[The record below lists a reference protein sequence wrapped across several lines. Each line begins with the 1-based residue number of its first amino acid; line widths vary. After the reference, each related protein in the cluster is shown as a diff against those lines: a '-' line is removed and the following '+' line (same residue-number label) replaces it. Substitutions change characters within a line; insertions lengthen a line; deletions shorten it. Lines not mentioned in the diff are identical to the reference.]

1 MSRVILIAW
10 DGADW
15 RILDPL
21 LERGDLPNL
30 QALIDRGQKSVL
42 KSTVPTHSW
51 AAWPSF
57 LTGVDPADH
66 GVYDILETVPGT
78 HKAYPVT
85 YKSIKERTFLAD
97 LTAAGKQQ
105 LLLDVPLTFPP
116 PDITGNLIAGGVLP
130 KGRSV
135 SYPADLQDT
144 LQKAGLEWPINGMS
158 WTTYRNRPDAY
169 LDEALA
175 VTGKR
180 IKASEWLMD
189 NTEWDLF
196 ATVWVSV
203 DRTQHCLSN
212 YVAPDHPDFAKNTTT
227 AIGAKTRSIYKQLD
241 DAIGSFLSRSKPDD
255 LILFISDHGFQSCTR
270 ALHMDH
276 LLHQFGYLEFS
287 ASNAI
292 FGPMQW
298 GPVRNVAR
306 KVYDLLGLHGKVSL
320 PQSVNWAKTQAY
332 TTIRSTGEGVSINLA
347 GRDVDGIVEPGRLRE
362 GPRRRDGPA
371 RVVRRPEDRQEAREG
386 DLQARGRV
394 QGQACRHRAR
404 HPDGA
409 ERGLQPHPREVRD
422 RGRRLGERRPPHG
435 RRDRGGRTFRDPVH
449 LDAVPDRHGPD
460 DARRARRARRHQA
473 HGLGALERRRLR
485 GVGEVRGR
493 RRHRGRSPTRS
504 RPSATPRPTR
514 WKSTS
519 GAWATWSSRR
529 LRRRAVTGRSVQTA
543 ACDDAPVRAGI
554 ILPGGDANEQLELAS
569 IAEASGWDGV
579 FVWEASYGI
588 DAWGLLSAMAVRTS
602 HVRLGTVLTPL
613 PWRRPWKVASQVA
626 TLDQLSGGRAVVT
639 VGLGALTDDLPETG
653 GEPTDL
659 RERADLLD
667 DGIDVMRSL
676 WEGADAYRGAIHDL
690 RFSRRDQL
698 EVTRPVQERVP
709 IWVVALWP
717 RMKSMR
723 RVLRCDG
730 VVSQFEGEE
739 HEGTPELV
747 REMRRW
753 LGDNGARPDIDVIA
767 QGETPGNDPDA
778 AAAIAR
784 TWEEAG
790 CTWWLETNWEM
801 PHHSAERMEQVRAR
815 LVAGPPA
822 LR

>member
-144 LQKAGLEWPINGMS
+144 LSKAGLEWPINGMS

-255 LILFISDHGFQSCTR
+255 LILFISDHGFQSLHAR
-270 ALHMDH
+270 AAH
-276 LLHQFGYLEFS
+276 GPPA
-287 ASNAI
+287 AS
-292 FGPMQW
+292 
-298 GPVRNVAR
+298 VRLPGV
-306 KVYDLLGLHGKVSL
+306 LGL
-320 PQSVNWAKTQAY
+320 
-332 TTIRSTGEGVSINLA
+332 E
-347 GRDVDGIVEPGRLRE
+347 RDLR
-362 GPRRRDGPA
+362 
-371 RVVRRPEDRQEAREG
+371 
-386 DLQARGRV
+386 
-394 QGQACRHRAR
+394 
-404 HPDGA
+404 PDAVGTGA
-409 ERGLQPHPREVRD
+409 ERRAQGLRPARSARQGQPPAVRE
-422 RGRRLGERRPPHG
+422 LGEDAGVH
-435 RRDRGGRTFRDPVH
+435 DDP
-449 LDAVPDRHGPD
+449 L
-460 DARRARRARRHQA
+460 
-473 HGLGALERRRLR
+473 
-485 GVGEVRGR
+485 
-493 RRHRGRSPTRS
+493 HR
-504 RPSATPRPTR
+504 
-514 WKSTS
+514 
-519 GAWATWSSRR
+519 
-529 LRRRAVTGRSVQTA
+529 
-543 ACDDAPVRAGI
+543 
-554 ILPGGDANEQLELAS
+554 
-569 IAEASGWDGV
+569 
-579 FVWEASYGI
+579 
-588 DAWGLLSAMAVRTS
+588 
-602 HVRLGTVLTPL
+602 
-613 PWRRPWKVASQVA
+613 
-626 TLDQLSGGRAVVT
+626 
-639 VGLGALTDDLPETG
+639 
-653 GEPTDL
+653 
-659 RERADLLD
+659 
-667 DGIDVMRSL
+667 
-676 WEGADAYRGAIHDL
+676 
-690 RFSRRDQL
+690 
-698 EVTRPVQERVP
+698 
-709 IWVVALWP
+709 
-717 RMKSMR
+717 
-723 RVLRCDG
+723 
-730 VVSQFEGEE
+730 
-739 HEGTPELV
+739 
-747 REMRRW
+747 
-753 LGDNGARPDIDVIA
+753 
-767 QGETPGNDPDA
+767 
-778 AAAIAR
+778 
-784 TWEEAG
+784 
-790 CTWWLETNWEM
+790 
-801 PHHSAERMEQVRAR
+801 
-815 LVAGPPA
+815 
-822 LR
+822 